1 MVQEARRQRQLDH
14 ASTDWIVLR
23 NRISMLGSRNKRLVG
38 DGLKELS
45 RTLNFRCVEGLAERV
60 IFRELYPRGLTAV
73 DDLDEITF
81 GARPTMSHVSAR
93 LEMQNLLSAML
104 LGDPRTNAE
113 PAVHDRGAALVG

>member
-1 MVQEARRQRQLDH
+1 M
-14 ASTDWIVLR
+14 
-23 NRISMLGSRNKRLVG
+23 
-38 DGLKELS
+38 
-45 RTLNFRCVEGLAERV
+45 

-73 DDLDEITF
+73 DDLDEIMF

-113 PAVHDRGAALVG
+113 MAGRDRGAA

>member
-1 MVQEARRQRQLDH
+1 
-14 ASTDWIVLR
+14 
-23 NRISMLGSRNKRLVG
+23 MLGSRNKRLVG

-104 LGDPRTNAE
+104 LAT
-113 PAVHDRGAALVG
+113 RGPMPIWQSRSRRGLNRRPIAANVPLTKKPSRGTLVG

>member
-1 MVQEARRQRQLDH
+1 
-14 ASTDWIVLR
+14 
-23 NRISMLGSRNKRLVG
+23 MLGSRNKRLVG

-73 DDLDEITF
+73 DDLDQITF

-104 LGDPRTNAE
+104 LGDPRINAQ
-113 PAVHDRGAALVG
+113 PAVLDRGAALVG

>member
-1 MVQEARRQRQLDH
+1 
-14 ASTDWIVLR
+14 
-23 NRISMLGSRNKRLVG
+23 MLGSRNKRLVG

-45 RTLNFRCVEGLAERV
+45 RTLNFRCIEGLAERM

-104 LGDPRTNAE
+104 LGDQRTNSEMAGR
-113 PAVHDRGAALVG
+113 DRGAA